1 MPGLRRHRM
10 GLRKPHPEAV
20 DRPAGVRMRRAPAR
34 PAAAGEVP
42 RLPEDFIV
50 DLDKDGWRR

>member
-1 MPGLRRHRM
+1 M